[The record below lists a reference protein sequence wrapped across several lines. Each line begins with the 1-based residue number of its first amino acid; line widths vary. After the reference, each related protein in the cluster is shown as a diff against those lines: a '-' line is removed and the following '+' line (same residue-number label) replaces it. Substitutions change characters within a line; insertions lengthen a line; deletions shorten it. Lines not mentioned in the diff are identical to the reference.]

1 MRITKNILLTHLLLL
16 GMLGADPITEEVKKA
31 ATAKAEK
38 QEKTEKKKSAKKK

>member
-1 MRITKNILLTHLLLL
+1 MALLQTAPLFWMLL